1 MMKAEKMTVIA
12 KSDNEK
18 PIAVEALFLGP
29 RSENQAFFKSTLD
42 FLMDEHVHWRRDFHP
57 MDEAVVTAAEMRQE
71 PYHNTLDRTTEVL
84 NRLSARL
91 KDSSTPWFSTRYLG
105 HMNSDTLMVANLGQ
119 MAAVLYNPNNVAY
132 ESSVATAPMELE
144 CGKDFAKL
152 LGYDAGKAWGHITTD
167 GTIANYESL
176 WLARNLKSFPL
187 AVKAVSPDLDKGLDD
202 WHLLN
207 LSTEAILDLVDR
219 AKENKS
225 FGKALK
231 ASARARGAGGG
242 VLGKII
248 VPQTRHYS
256 WDKAADVLG
265 IGVDNLIHIPV
276 TDRYR
281 MDIEAL
287 REAIAGCVKA
297 RTPILAVVAVVATTE
312 EGAIDDVAAVVKLRE
327 EFAKQGVCFYFH
339 IDAAYGGYGRAVFL
353 DENDRFMAR
362 AEIHDRIGAMGIP
375 VTESMFPSEEV
386 WNAFRAM
393 PEADSITID
402 PHKMGYIP
410 YAAGGIALKD
420 RRILGLVSYA
430 AAYVFEN
437 QQNLE
442 MNLGSVILEGSKSGA
457 AAAGVWAAHRL
468 LPLNIAGYGQLIG
481 RSVAGAAHFAKALD
495 TVREFTVAGKSF
507 VCEPMLT
514 GQDFNVV
521 CMAFNYKGNADLAA
535 MNALNAKIYHASSYE
550 GGPLYGDDWITS
562 HTELEHESYGD
573 APKAFVGRLGIPG
586 AEWDKVHSVYILRCC
601 VLHPWI
607 VKVANYPESWQTF
620 LEIMKKEIGK
630 IVAN

>member
-1 MMKAEKMTVIA
+1 MDLAMKSESENAAT
-12 KSDNEK
+12 
-18 PIAVEALFLGP
+18 VEALFLGP
-29 RSENQAFFKSTLD
+29 RSENQAFFKSTLE

-57 MDEAVVTAAEMRQE
+57 LDDAVVSPSEMRQE
-71 PYHNTLDRTTEVL
+71 PYQHTLDRTTSVL
-84 NRLSARL
+84 NQLSGRL
-91 KDSSTPWFSTRYLG
+91 KNTSTPWFSTRYLG
-105 HMNSDTLMVANLGQ
+105 HMNSDTLMVANLAQ

-144 CGKDFAKL
+144 CGRDFAQL

-167 GTIANYESL
+167 GTVANYESL

-187 AVKAVSPDLDKGLDD
+187 AVKEVSPDLVKGLDD
-202 WHLLN
+202 WALLN
-207 LSTEAILDLVDR
+207 LSTERILDLVDR
-219 AKENKS
+219 TKENKT
-225 FGKALK
+225 FGAALN

-242 VLGKII
+242 KLGKVI

-265 IGVDNLIHIPV
+265 IGVDNLIRVPV

-281 MDIEAL
+281 LDIGAL
-287 REAIAGCVKA
+287 RSAIAGCVKA
-297 RTPILAVVAVVATTE
+297 HTPILAVVAVVATTE
-312 EGAIDDVAAVVKLRE
+312 EGAVDEIAEVVKLRE
-327 EFAKQGVCFYFH
+327 EYAKKGVGFYFH

-353 DENDRFMAR
+353 DEENRFMAQ
-362 AEIHDRIGAMGIP
+362 AEVRKRIVAMG
-375 VTESMFPSEEV
+375 VSSVEAAFPSQDV
-386 WNAFRAM
+386 WNGYRAM
-393 PEADSITID
+393 PESDSITID

-420 RRILGLVSYA
+420 RRILSLVSYA

-468 LPLNIAGYGQLIG
+468 LPLNISGYGQLIG
-481 RSVAGAAHFAKALD
+481 RSVAGAAHFVTALK
-495 TVREFTVAGKSF
+495 TVREFSVAGRTI
-507 VCEPMLT
+507 VCEPLSNAP
-514 GQDFNVV
+514 DFNVV
-521 CMAFNYKGNADLAA
+521 LMAFNYKGNADLKV
-535 MNALNAKIYHASSYE
+535 MNDLNAKIYHASSYE

-562 HTELEHESYGD
+562 HTELAHESYGD
-573 APKAFVGRLGIPG
+573 APKSFVRKLGIPD
-586 AEWDKVHSVYILRCC
+586 AEWDRIRSVYVLRCC

-607 VKVANYPESWQTF
+607 VKVTTYPERWNSF
-620 LEIMKKEIGK
+620 LDIMKKEIGR
-630 IVAN
+630 IVSQ

>member
-1 MMKAEKMTVIA
+1 MRSK
-12 KSDNEK
+12 DEK
-18 PIAVEALFLGP
+18 PVAVEALFLGP

-57 MDEAVVTAAEMRQE
+57 LDDAVVTPGEMRQE
-71 PYHNTLDRTTEVL
+71 PYQQTFDRTTAVL
-84 NRLSARL
+84 NQLSGRL
-91 KDSSTPWFSTRYLG
+91 KDTSTPWFSTRYLG
-105 HMNSDTLMVANLGQ
+105 HMNSDTLMVANLAQ

-132 ESSVATAPMELE
+132 ESSMATAPMELE
-144 CGKDFAKL
+144 CGRDFAKL
-152 LGYDAGKAWGHITTD
+152 LGYNPDHAWGHITTD

-187 AVKAVSPDLDKGLDD
+187 AVKEVSPELVEGLGE
-202 WHLLN
+202 WELLN
-207 LSTEAILDLVDR
+207 LPSERILALVDR
-219 AKENKS
+219 TKANET
-225 FGKALK
+225 FGSALK

-242 VLGKII
+242 KLGKII

-265 IGVDNLIHIPV
+265 IGVDNLIRVPV

-281 MDIEAL
+281 MDIGAL
-287 REAIAGCVKA
+287 REAIAGCMNE
-297 RTPILAVVAVVATTE
+297 RTPILAVVGVVATTE
-312 EGAIDDVAAVVKLRE
+312 EGAVDEISEIVKVRE
-327 EFAKQGVCFYFH
+327 EFGKKGVSFYFH

-353 DENDRFMAR
+353 DENNRFMDQ
-362 AEIHDRIGAMGIP
+362 AEVRTRIGAMGVP
-375 VTESMFPSEEV
+375 TSEAMFPSEAV
-386 WNAFRAM
+386 WNAYRAM

-430 AAYVFEN
+430 AAYVFESK
-437 QQNLE
+437 QSLE

-457 AAAGVWAAHRL
+457 AAAGVWAAHKL

-481 RSVAGAAHFAKALD
+481 RSVAGAAHFATALN
-495 TVREFTVAGKSF
+495 TVREFSVAGRTLI
-507 VCEPMLT
+507 CEPLLA
-514 GQDFNVV
+514 GPDFNVV
-521 CMAFNYKGNADLAA
+521 CMAFNYKGNTSLKL
-535 MNALNAKIYHASSYE
+535 MNDLNAKIYHASSYE
-550 GGPLYGDDWITS
+550 NGPLYGDDWITS

-573 APKAFVGRLGIPG
+573 APKAFVRTLGIPG
-586 AEWDKVHSVYILRCC
+586 AEWDRIRSVYVLRCC

-607 VKVANYPESWQTF
+607 VKVVTYPESWQSY
-620 LEIMKKEIGK
+620 LDIMKKEIGR
-630 IVAN
+630 IISE

>member
-1 MMKAEKMTVIA
+1 MKNEI
-12 KSDNEK
+12 EK
-18 PIAVEALFLGP
+18 PVTVEALFLGP

-57 MDEAVVTAAEMRQE
+57 LDDAVVTPGEMRQE
-71 PYHNTLDRTTEVL
+71 SYQRTLDRTTGVL
-84 NRLSARL
+84 NQLSGRL

-105 HMNSDTLMVANLGQ
+105 HMNSDTLMVANLAQ
-119 MAAVLYNPNNVAY
+119 MAAVLYNPNNVAF

-144 CGKDFAKL
+144 CGRDFAKL
-152 LGYDAGKAWGHITTD
+152 LGYDLDKAWGHITTD
-167 GTIANYESL
+167 GTVANYESL

-187 AVKAVSPDLDKGLDD
+187 AIKEVSPDLVKGLDD
-202 WHLLN
+202 WQLLN
-207 LSTEAILDLVDR
+207 LPTHAILDLVDR
-219 AKENKS
+219 AKENNS
-225 FGKALK
+225 FGAALK
-231 ASARARGAGGG
+231 SSARARGAGGG
-242 VLGKII
+242 RLGKVI

-265 IGVDNLIHIPV
+265 IGVDNLIRVPV
-276 TDRYR
+276 TNRYR
-281 MDIEAL
+281 MDLGAL
-287 REAIAGCVKA
+287 RQAIADCAKE

-312 EGAIDDVAAVVKLRE
+312 EGAVDEIAEVVRLRE
-327 EFAKQGVCFYFH
+327 EFSDQGVCFYFH

-353 DENDRFMAR
+353 DEGGAFMDR
-362 AEIHDRIGAMGIP
+362 AEVRSRIAAMGVSIA
-375 VTESMFPSEEV
+375 EAAFPPEEV

-393 PEADSITID
+393 PESDSITID

-420 RRILGLVSYA
+420 RRILSLVSYA

-468 LPLNIAGYGQLIG
+468 LPLNITGYGQLIG
-481 RSVAGAAHFAKALD
+481 RSVAGAAHFVTALK
-495 TVREFTVAGKSF
+495 TVREFTVAGRTI
-507 VCEPMLT
+507 VCEPLLD
-514 GQDFNVV
+514 QPDFNVV
-521 CMAFNYKGNADLAA
+521 LMAFNYKGNADLKE
-535 MNALNAKIYHASSYE
+535 MNDLNAKIYHASSYE

-573 APKAFVGRLGIPG
+573 APKAFVRKLGIPG
-586 AEWDKVHSVYILRCC
+586 AEWDRVHSVYVLRCC

-607 VKVANYPESWQTF
+607 VKVATYPESWDSF
-620 LEIMKKEIGK
+620 LEIMKKEIAR
-630 IVAN
+630 IVSK